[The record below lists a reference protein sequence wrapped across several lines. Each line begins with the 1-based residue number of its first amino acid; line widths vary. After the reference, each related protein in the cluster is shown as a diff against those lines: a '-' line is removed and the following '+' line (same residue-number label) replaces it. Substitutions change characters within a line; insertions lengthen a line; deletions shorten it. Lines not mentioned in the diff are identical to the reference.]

1 MHTGPPA
8 LPQTLDYIEGEA
20 PASFLSRLAMANG
33 SNLSEL
39 ASILGIKVI
48 DVIDGAP
55 ATTEWLAQMGG
66 VAPDRIAQA
75 TFRRIGT
82 RSFVRGGHQLPR
94 QSVVYQVAR
103 ICPACL
109 REDARLSGKDD
120 QIGMGFRS
128 NWQVP
133 FLRSCTRHNVA
144 LVPGWS
150 CADRVH
156 RHDFASRVGLI
167 LPAILTGT
175 LDGPPV
181 PPSPFERWI
190 EQRLAGETGGLWLE
204 QFDFFAAATFCELLG
219 RAILLDRVSKNLK
232 LTEIQWR
239 HAADL
244 GFRSAA
250 AGEAGI
256 RKTLLDVQERGG
268 SPNDG
273 PHARFGPLYDR
284 FSRDLDGPEFDPF
297 RKVLQDHLLT
307 TWPLAA
313 GENVLGKLVEKRLLH
328 SVRSLANQTGLGTAR
343 LRKALVDAGL
353 VAESSPRSDAWDV
366 FDAEAA
372 ESLVLPLLE
381 GLGLSDVVESF
392 NFPRDQFEAMVTGSF
407 IKSLPTGEGTYPAFL
422 ASEITAFLDIF
433 LGVATPMSAAQHDF
447 TDIPTAARRLL
458 CSSRDIARLAIEGR
472 LQRIGRHT
480 GRKGYLS
487 ILVNVREIQPL
498 LLRETAIGMTVEQVS
513 ETLGLAAGEV
523 RALIRDG
530 VLQATLAPNPITQK
544 PQYYVTEAQLRDFCS
559 TFVTLKHVAAW
570 LDLDRDITRKEL
582 QASKVRPIGP
592 PERPYGFAYRRI
604 KIGER
609 FASTWPRS
617 TRLPRTPS
625 MVDQGFTASGPDLEG
640 F

>member
-1 MHTGPPA
+1 MHTEPRA

-33 SNLSEL
+33 SNLTEL
-39 ASILGIKVI
+39 ASILGIKLV

-55 ATTEWLAQMGG
+55 ATTEWLAQVGG
-66 VAPDRIAQA
+66 IEPDRIART

-94 QSVVYQVAR
+94 QSVVYQIAR

-109 REDARLSGKDD
+109 REDARRSGKAD

-144 LVPGWS
+144 LFPGWS

-167 LPAILTGT
+167 LPAILTGK
-175 LDGPPV
+175 LDGPSV
-181 PPSPFERWI
+181 SPSPFEHWV
-190 EQRLAGETGGLWLE
+190 EQRLAGEGGDQWLD
-204 QFDFFAAATFCELLG
+204 QFDFYAAATFCELLG
-219 RAILLDRVSKNLK
+219 RAVLLDRVSKNSK
-232 LTEIQWR
+232 LTENQWR

-244 GFRSAA
+244 GFCSAA

-256 RKTLLDVQERGG
+256 RKTLLEVQERGG

-273 PHARFGPLYDR
+273 PHARFGMLYDR
-284 FSRDLDGPEFDPF
+284 FSRDLDGPEFEPF

-313 GENVLGKLVEKRLLH
+313 GENVLGKLVAKRLLH
-328 SVRSLANQTGLGTAR
+328 SVRSLTNQTGLGTAR

-353 VAESSPRSDAWDV
+353 VAENSPRSDAWDV

-372 ESLVLPLLE
+372 ESVVLPMLE
-381 GLGLSDVVESF
+381 GLGLSDVVQNF
-392 NFPRDQFEAMVTGSF
+392 NFPRDQFEVMVGAGF

-422 ASEITAFLDIF
+422 ASEITAFLEVF
-433 LGVATPMSAAQHDF
+433 LGAATPMSAAQHDF
-447 TDIPTAARRLL
+447 ADIPTAARRLL
-458 CSSRDIARLAIEGR
+458 CSSRDVARLAIEGR

-480 GRKGYLS
+480 GREGYLS

-498 LLRETAIGMTVEQVS
+498 LLREAAIGMTVEQVS
-513 ETLGLAAGEV
+513 EALGLAAGEV

-530 VLQATLAPNPITQK
+530 ILKATLAPNPITQK
-544 PQYYVTEAQLRDFCS
+544 PQYYINEAQLRDFCS
-559 TFVTLKHVAAW
+559 TFVTLKHVATW
-570 LDLDRDITRKEL
+570 LGLDRDTARKEL

-592 PERPYGFAYRRI
+592 QERPYGFVYRRF

-609 FASTWPRS
+609 FASAWPRS
-617 TRLPRTPS
+617 TGLPRTPS
-625 MVDQGFTASGPDLEG
+625 MVD
-640 F
+640 